1 MKQTMKRITAVLVA
15 VCLCMLSV
23 VSVFAQQDGPDVK
36 AEAYCVI
43 NRKDGSIVYS
53 KNMDDRYYPASITK
67 IMTAL
72 VTLEHCTDLD
82 DTVVFNSEVMDS
94 ISSNSSTL
102 NPVAILD
109 EEMTVRDALFGL
121 MLNSANECA
130 SALAVYTAG
139 SIDAFVEMMNEKAQ
153 ELGAVNT
160 HYMNAHG
167 LDDDDH
173 YTTAH
178 DMAIIFDAALKNDVF
193 RYVDST
199 AAYTIPAT
207 NKYGERNC
215 TSTNQ
220 LINGARPYEGVYAG
234 KTGHTANAG
243 RTLVTAAYRDGMDLI
258 CVIMKSDNDNF
269 YSDTETLL
277 DHAFLK
283 VQGNEQEVY
292 AAADDSVMAQ
302 NDLASGLNVR
312 QYPSTSAPRIASL
325 MPGDAVHRIGTFG
338 NWSQVETPNGVGYVS
353 SQYLI
358 FQDGTPVGTYEVV
371 NTLTDDQKSAAPVLT
386 SQESDEAEVTSS
398 EEAVEATQPES
409 QAQENESN
417 EAETNAQNQ
426 QVTTVAAGPTIP
438 QQTYRYQL
446 TINNLTMVI
455 IGVIFAIAI
464 VVAILAVTLIRRRN
478 KDDDDDVYEQEA
490 GNDEEKAIVP
500 ELLKLV
506 EASSNEAI
514 KEVLDN
520 KGNLVSKSQWI
531 VGGDGWAYDIGY
543 GGLDHVIANNENVNI
558 LVLDTEV
565 YSNTGGQS
573 SKSSQ
578 AGSIAKFTA
587 GGKTGAKKD
596 LAQIAMAYGHVYVA
610 QVAMGANPAQTIK
623 ALKEAESYDGPSLI
637 IAYAP
642 CQAHGIKGGLA
653 NHQAEQKRAIDCGY
667 FNLLR
672 YDPRLEEEGKNP
684 LQLDSKTPNFEGF
697 KDYLLGENRFS
708 QLLKVNPEHAEQ
720 LMAKCQADAQ
730 KRRARLEK
738 MAQ

>member
-1 MKQTMKRITAVLVA
+1 
-15 VCLCMLSV
+15 MLSV

-167 LDDDDH
+167 LDDDNH

-199 AAYTIPAT
+199 AIYTIPAT

-234 KTGHTANAG
+234 KTGHTAKAG

-269 YSDTETLL
+269 YSDTETLF

-398 EEAVEATQPES
+398 EETVEATQPES
-409 QAQENESN
+409 QAQENESD
-417 EAETNAQNQ
+417 EAETNVQNQ
-426 QVTTVAAGPTIP
+426 QVTTAAAGPTIP

-478 KDDDDDVYEQEA
+478 KDDDDDMYEQEA
-490 GNDEEKAIVP
+490 GNNKEDQVVP
-500 ELLKLV
+500 
-506 EASSNEAI
+506 I
-514 KEVLDN
+514 P
-520 KGNLVSKSQWI
+520 VS
-531 VGGDGWAYDIGY
+531 
-543 GGLDHVIANNENVNI
+543 
-558 LVLDTEV
+558 
-565 YSNTGGQS
+565 
-573 SKSSQ
+573 
-578 AGSIAKFTA
+578 
-587 GGKTGAKKD
+587 
-596 LAQIAMAYGHVYVA
+596 
-610 QVAMGANPAQTIK
+610 
-623 ALKEAESYDGPSLI
+623 
-637 IAYAP
+637 
-642 CQAHGIKGGLA
+642 
-653 NHQAEQKRAIDCGY
+653 
-667 FNLLR
+667 
-672 YDPRLEEEGKNP
+672 
-684 LQLDSKTPNFEGF
+684 
-697 KDYLLGENRFS
+697 
-708 QLLKVNPEHAEQ
+708 
-720 LMAKCQADAQ
+720 AQ
-730 KRRARLEK
+730 KRVQRVQQAAKAHVKQSEKEQAARKKTAKNSRPVKEAKEESKEDAVPVQDAHTAWEPQEIEEADWNDDPEQENAYDEDFFEEDYEEAADDFEENCEEAADEYEDEYQDEAYDDYDEYEEYSDEDDWGDEILEDDWDEE
-738 MAQ
+738 

>member
-269 YSDTETLL
+269 YSDTETLF

-325 MPGDAVHRIGTFG
+325 MPGAAVHRIGTFG

-371 NTLTDDQKSAAPVLT
+371 NTLTDDQKSAAPVLA

-398 EEAVEATQPES
+398 EESVEATQPES

-426 QVTTVAAGPTIP
+426 QVTTAAAGPTIP

-478 KDDDDDVYEQEA
+478 KDDDDVYEQEA
-490 GNDEEKAIVP
+490 RNDEEKEIVP
-500 ELLKLV
+500 TPISAQEKV
-506 EASSNEAI
+506 QRAQKTAKAHVKQSAKEQEARKKAAKNKRPIEEA
-514 KEVLDN
+514 KEE
-520 KGNLVSKSQWI
+520 SKEEAVPVQ
-531 VGGDGWAYDIGY
+531 
-543 GGLDHVIANNENVNI
+543 
-558 LVLDTEV
+558 DTHTVWEP
-565 YSNTGGQS
+565 QE
-573 SKSSQ
+573 
-578 AGSIAKFTA
+578 IE
-587 GGKTGAKKD
+587 
-596 LAQIAMAYGHVYVA
+596 
-610 QVAMGANPAQTIK
+610 
-623 ALKEAESYDGPSLI
+623 EAEWDNDLEQENAEDEGIVDESGEETLQEYEDEHQEE
-637 IAYAP
+637 AYSDEDDW
-642 CQAHGIKGGLA
+642 GDEI
-653 NHQAEQKRAIDCGY
+653 
-667 FNLLR
+667 
-672 YDPRLEEEGKNP
+672 LEDDWDEE
-684 LQLDSKTPNFEGF
+684 
-697 KDYLLGENRFS
+697 
-708 QLLKVNPEHAEQ
+708 
-720 LMAKCQADAQ
+720 
-730 KRRARLEK
+730 
-738 MAQ
+738 

>member
-1 MKQTMKRITAVLVA
+1 
-15 VCLCMLSV
+15 MLSV

-153 ELGAVNT
+153 EFGAVNT

-325 MPGDAVHRIGTFG
+325 MPGAAVHRIGTFG

-371 NTLTDDQKSAAPVLT
+371 NTLTDDQKSAAPVLA

-398 EEAVEATQPES
+398 EESVEATQPES

-426 QVTTVAAGPTIP
+426 QVTTAAAGPTIP

-464 VVAILAVTLIRRRN
+464 LAVTLIRRRN
-478 KDDDDDVYEQEA
+478 KDDDDVYEQEA
-490 GNDEEKAIVP
+490 GNDEEKEIVP
-500 ELLKLV
+500 TPISAQEKV
-506 EASSNEAI
+506 QRAQKTAKEHVKQSAKEQEARKKAAKNKRPIEEA
-514 KEVLDN
+514 KEESKEEAVPVQDTHTVWEPQEIEEAEWDN
-520 KGNLVSKSQWI
+520 DLEQENAEDEGI
-531 VGGDGWAYDIGY
+531 VDESGEETLQEYEDEHQEEAYDDYDEYEEYSDEDDWG
-543 GGLDHVIANNENVNI
+543 DEI
-558 LVLDTEV
+558 LED
-565 YSNTGGQS
+565 
-573 SKSSQ
+573 
-578 AGSIAKFTA
+578 
-587 GGKTGAKKD
+587 D
-596 LAQIAMAYGHVYVA
+596 W
-610 QVAMGANPAQTIK
+610 
-623 ALKEAESYDGPSLI
+623 D
-637 IAYAP
+637 
-642 CQAHGIKGGLA
+642 
-653 NHQAEQKRAIDCGY
+653 
-667 FNLLR
+667 
-672 YDPRLEEEGKNP
+672 EE
-684 LQLDSKTPNFEGF
+684 
-697 KDYLLGENRFS
+697 
-708 QLLKVNPEHAEQ
+708 
-720 LMAKCQADAQ
+720 
-730 KRRARLEK
+730 
-738 MAQ
+738 

>member
-1 MKQTMKRITAVLVA
+1 
-15 VCLCMLSV
+15 MLSV

-167 LDDDDH
+167 LDDDNH

-199 AAYTIPAT
+199 AIYTIPAT

-234 KTGHTANAG
+234 KTGHTAKAG

-269 YSDTETLL
+269 YSDTETLF

-386 SQESDEAEVTSS
+386 SQESNETEVTSS
-398 EEAVEATQPES
+398 EGSVEATQPES
-409 QAQENESN
+409 QAQENESD
-417 EAETNAQNQ
+417 EAETNVQNQ
-426 QVTTVAAGPTIP
+426 QVTTAAAGPTIP

-478 KDDDDDVYEQEA
+478 KDDDDDMYEQEA
-490 GNDEEKAIVP
+490 GNNEEDQVVP
-500 ELLKLV
+500 
-506 EASSNEAI
+506 I
-514 KEVLDN
+514 P
-520 KGNLVSKSQWI
+520 VS
-531 VGGDGWAYDIGY
+531 
-543 GGLDHVIANNENVNI
+543 
-558 LVLDTEV
+558 
-565 YSNTGGQS
+565 
-573 SKSSQ
+573 
-578 AGSIAKFTA
+578 
-587 GGKTGAKKD
+587 
-596 LAQIAMAYGHVYVA
+596 
-610 QVAMGANPAQTIK
+610 
-623 ALKEAESYDGPSLI
+623 
-637 IAYAP
+637 
-642 CQAHGIKGGLA
+642 
-653 NHQAEQKRAIDCGY
+653 
-667 FNLLR
+667 
-672 YDPRLEEEGKNP
+672 
-684 LQLDSKTPNFEGF
+684 
-697 KDYLLGENRFS
+697 
-708 QLLKVNPEHAEQ
+708 
-720 LMAKCQADAQ
+720 AQ
-730 KRRARLEK
+730 KRVQRAQQAAKAHVKQSEKEQAARKKTAKNSRPVKEAKEESKEDAVPVQDAHTAWEPQEIEEADWNDDPEQENAYDEDFFEEDYEEAADDFEENCEEAADEYEDEYQNEAYDDYDEYEEYSDEDDWGDEILEDDWDEE
-738 MAQ
+738 

>member
-1 MKQTMKRITAVLVA
+1 MKRILTFILTLTLALSFCVNSFAAATTATASETQTGTSEAQTDTSKTQADTSEAQTDTSKVQAGASYGISNLSGAPDIVA
-15 VCLCMLSV
+15 ESAV
-23 VSVFAQQDGPDVK
+23 VMDANTGTILYGK
-36 AEAYCVI
+36 EADTK
-43 NRKDGSIVYS
+43 R
-53 KNMDDRYYPASITK
+53 YPASITK
-67 IMTAL
+67 VMTAL
-72 VTLEHCTDLD
+72 LAVENCKMSDVITY
-82 DTVVFNSEVMDS
+82 
-94 ISSNSSTL
+94 SNAAVNGIEAGSSTAGINVGAKL
-102 NPVAILD
+102 
-109 EEMTVRDALFGL
+109 TVEDSLYAL
-121 MLNSANECA
+121 MLVSANEA
-130 SALAVYTAG
+130 AAAIAEHISG
-139 SIDAFVEMMNEKAQ
+139 STTEFAKLMTKRAK
-153 ELGAVNT
+153 ELGCTNT
-160 HYMNAHG
+160 QFKNPHG
-167 LDDDDH
+167 LPNEEH

-325 MPGDAVHRIGTFG
+325 MPGAAVHRIGTFG

-371 NTLTDDQKSAAPVLT
+371 NTLTDDQKSAAPVLA

-398 EEAVEATQPES
+398 EESVEATQPES

-426 QVTTVAAGPTIP
+426 QVTTAAAGPTIP
-438 QQTYRYQL
+438 HQTYRYQL
-446 TINNLTMVI
+446 TINNLTIVI

-490 GNDEEKAIVP
+490 GNDEEKEIVP
-500 ELLKLV
+500 TPISAQEKV
-506 EASSNEAI
+506 QRAQKTAKEHVKQSAKEQEARKKAAKNKRPIEEA
-514 KEVLDN
+514 KEEAVPVQDTHTVWEPQEIEEAEWDN
-520 KGNLVSKSQWI
+520 DPEQENAEDEGFVDESGEETLQEYE
-531 VGGDGWAYDIGY
+531 DEYQEEAYDDYDKYEEYSDEDDWG
-543 GGLDHVIANNENVNI
+543 DEI
-558 LVLDTEV
+558 LED
-565 YSNTGGQS
+565 
-573 SKSSQ
+573 
-578 AGSIAKFTA
+578 
-587 GGKTGAKKD
+587 D
-596 LAQIAMAYGHVYVA
+596 W
-610 QVAMGANPAQTIK
+610 
-623 ALKEAESYDGPSLI
+623 D
-637 IAYAP
+637 
-642 CQAHGIKGGLA
+642 
-653 NHQAEQKRAIDCGY
+653 
-667 FNLLR
+667 
-672 YDPRLEEEGKNP
+672 EE
-684 LQLDSKTPNFEGF
+684 
-697 KDYLLGENRFS
+697 
-708 QLLKVNPEHAEQ
+708 
-720 LMAKCQADAQ
+720 
-730 KRRARLEK
+730 
-738 MAQ
+738 

>member
-220 LINGARPYEGVYAG
+220 LINGERPYEGVYAG

-325 MPGDAVHRIGTFG
+325 MPGAAVHRIGTFG

-371 NTLTDDQKSAAPVLT
+371 NTLTDDQKSAAPVLA
-386 SQESDEAEVTSS
+386 SQEADEAEVTSS
-398 EEAVEATQPES
+398 EESVEATQPES

-426 QVTTVAAGPTIP
+426 QVTTAAAGPTIP
-438 QQTYRYQL
+438 HQTYRYQL
-446 TINNLTMVI
+446 TINNLTIVI

-490 GNDEEKAIVP
+490 GNDEE
-500 ELLKLV
+500 
-506 EASSNEAI
+506 
-514 KEVLDN
+514 
-520 KGNLVSKSQWI
+520 
-531 VGGDGWAYDIGY
+531 
-543 GGLDHVIANNENVNI
+543 
-558 LVLDTEV
+558 
-565 YSNTGGQS
+565 
-573 SKSSQ
+573 
-578 AGSIAKFTA
+578 
-587 GGKTGAKKD
+587 
-596 LAQIAMAYGHVYVA
+596 
-610 QVAMGANPAQTIK
+610 
-623 ALKEAESYDGPSLI
+623 
-637 IAYAP
+637 
-642 CQAHGIKGGLA
+642 
-653 NHQAEQKRAIDCGY
+653 
-667 FNLLR
+667 
-672 YDPRLEEEGKNP
+672 
-684 LQLDSKTPNFEGF
+684 
-697 KDYLLGENRFS
+697 
-708 QLLKVNPEHAEQ
+708 
-720 LMAKCQADAQ
+720 
-730 KRRARLEK
+730 
-738 MAQ
+738 

>member
-193 RYVDST
+193 RYVDSRAT
-199 AAYTIPAT
+199 YTIPAT

-234 KTGHTANAG
+234 KTG

-269 YSDTETLL
+269 YSDTETLF

-506 EASSNEAI
+506 EASSNDAI

-610 QVAMGANPAQTIK
+610 QIAMGANPAQTIK
-623 ALKEAESYDGPSLI
+623 AMKEAESYDGPSLI

-672 YDPRLEEEGKNP
+672 YDPRLEEQGKNP
-684 LQLDSKTPNFEGF
+684 LQLDSKTPNFDGF

>member
-1 MKQTMKRITAVLVA
+1 
-15 VCLCMLSV
+15 MLSV

-325 MPGDAVHRIGTFG
+325 MPGAAVHRIGTFG

-371 NTLTDDQKSAAPVLT
+371 NTLTDDQKSAAPVLA

-398 EEAVEATQPES
+398 EESVEATQPE

-426 QVTTVAAGPTIP
+426 QVTTAAAGPTIP
-438 QQTYRYQL
+438 HQTYRYQL
-446 TINNLTMVI
+446 TINNLTIVI

-490 GNDEEKAIVP
+490 GNDEEKEIVP
-500 ELLKLV
+500 TPISAQEKV
-506 EASSNEAI
+506 QRAQKTAKEHVKQSAKEQEARKKAAKNKRPIEEA
-514 KEVLDN
+514 KEEAVPVQDTHTVWEPQEIEEAEWDN
-520 KGNLVSKSQWI
+520 DPEQENAEDEGFVDESGEETLQEYE
-531 VGGDGWAYDIGY
+531 DEYQEEAYDDYDKYEEYSDEDDWG
-543 GGLDHVIANNENVNI
+543 DEI
-558 LVLDTEV
+558 LED
-565 YSNTGGQS
+565 
-573 SKSSQ
+573 
-578 AGSIAKFTA
+578 
-587 GGKTGAKKD
+587 D
-596 LAQIAMAYGHVYVA
+596 W
-610 QVAMGANPAQTIK
+610 
-623 ALKEAESYDGPSLI
+623 D
-637 IAYAP
+637 
-642 CQAHGIKGGLA
+642 
-653 NHQAEQKRAIDCGY
+653 
-667 FNLLR
+667 
-672 YDPRLEEEGKNP
+672 EE
-684 LQLDSKTPNFEGF
+684 
-697 KDYLLGENRFS
+697 
-708 QLLKVNPEHAEQ
+708 
-720 LMAKCQADAQ
+720 
-730 KRRARLEK
+730 
-738 MAQ
+738 

>member
-139 SIDAFVEMMNEKAQ
+139 SIDAFVEMMNDKAQ

-199 AAYTIPAT
+199 ATYTIPAT

-234 KTGHTANAG
+234 KTGHTAKAG

-269 YSDTETLL
+269 YSDT
-277 DHAFLK
+277 DII
-283 VQGNEQEVY
+283 
-292 AAADDSVMAQ
+292 
-302 NDLASGLNVR
+302 R
-312 QYPSTSAPRIASL
+312 PC
-325 MPGDAVHRIGTFG
+325 
-338 NWSQVETPNGVGYVS
+338 
-353 SQYLI
+353 I
-358 FQDGTPVGTYEVV
+358 FKG
-371 NTLTDDQKSAAPVLT
+371 
-386 SQESDEAEVTSS
+386 
-398 EEAVEATQPES
+398 
-409 QAQENESN
+409 
-417 EAETNAQNQ
+417 
-426 QVTTVAAGPTIP
+426 AGK
-438 QQTYRYQL
+438 R
-446 TINNLTMVI
+446 
-455 IGVIFAIAI
+455 
-464 VVAILAVTLIRRRN
+464 
-478 KDDDDDVYEQEA
+478 
-490 GNDEEKAIVP
+490 
-500 ELLKLV
+500 
-506 EASSNEAI
+506 
-514 KEVLDN
+514 
-520 KGNLVSKSQWI
+520 
-531 VGGDGWAYDIGY
+531 
-543 GGLDHVIANNENVNI
+543 
-558 LVLDTEV
+558 
-565 YSNTGGQS
+565 
-573 SKSSQ
+573 
-578 AGSIAKFTA
+578 AGSICS
-587 GGKTGAKKD
+587 G
-596 LAQIAMAYGHVYVA
+596 
-610 QVAMGANPAQTIK
+610 
-623 ALKEAESYDGPSLI
+623 
-637 IAYAP
+637 
-642 CQAHGIKGGLA
+642 
-653 NHQAEQKRAIDCGY
+653 R
-667 FNLLR
+667 
-672 YDPRLEEEGKNP
+672 
-684 LQLDSKTPNFEGF
+684 
-697 KDYLLGENRFS
+697 
-708 QLLKVNPEHAEQ
+708 
-720 LMAKCQADAQ
+720 
-730 KRRARLEK
+730 
-738 MAQ
+738 

>member
-1 MKQTMKRITAVLVA
+1 
-15 VCLCMLSV
+15 MLSV

-167 LDDDDH
+167 LDDDNH

-199 AAYTIPAT
+199 AIYTIPAT

-234 KTGHTANAG
+234 KTGHTAKAG

-269 YSDTETLL
+269 YSDTETLF

-386 SQESDEAEVTSS
+386 SQESNETEVTSS
-398 EEAVEATQPES
+398 EGSVEATQPES
-409 QAQENESN
+409 QAQENESD
-417 EAETNAQNQ
+417 EAETNVQNQ
-426 QVTTVAAGPTIP
+426 QVTTAAAGPTIP

-478 KDDDDDVYEQEA
+478 KDDDDDMYEQEA
-490 GNDEEKAIVP
+490 GNNKEDQVVP
-500 ELLKLV
+500 
-506 EASSNEAI
+506 I
-514 KEVLDN
+514 P
-520 KGNLVSKSQWI
+520 VS
-531 VGGDGWAYDIGY
+531 
-543 GGLDHVIANNENVNI
+543 
-558 LVLDTEV
+558 
-565 YSNTGGQS
+565 
-573 SKSSQ
+573 
-578 AGSIAKFTA
+578 
-587 GGKTGAKKD
+587 
-596 LAQIAMAYGHVYVA
+596 
-610 QVAMGANPAQTIK
+610 
-623 ALKEAESYDGPSLI
+623 
-637 IAYAP
+637 
-642 CQAHGIKGGLA
+642 
-653 NHQAEQKRAIDCGY
+653 
-667 FNLLR
+667 
-672 YDPRLEEEGKNP
+672 
-684 LQLDSKTPNFEGF
+684 
-697 KDYLLGENRFS
+697 
-708 QLLKVNPEHAEQ
+708 
-720 LMAKCQADAQ
+720 AQ
-730 KRRARLEK
+730 KRVQRVQQAAKAHVKQSEKEQAARKKTAKNSRPVKEAKEESKEDAVPVQDAHTAWEPQEIEEADWNDDPEQENAYDEDFFEEDYEEAADDFEENCEEAADEYEDEYQDEAYDDYDEYEEYSDEDDWGDEILEDDWDEE
-738 MAQ
+738 

>member
-1 MKQTMKRITAVLVA
+1 
-15 VCLCMLSV
+15 MLSV

-269 YSDTETLL
+269 YSDTETLF

-325 MPGDAVHRIGTFG
+325 MPGAAVHRIGTFG

-371 NTLTDDQKSAAPVLT
+371 NTLTDDQKSAAPVLA

-398 EEAVEATQPES
+398 EESVEATQPES

-490 GNDEEKAIVP
+490 GNDEEKAMFQR
-500 ELLKLV
+500 LYL
-506 EASSNEAI
+506 
-514 KEVLDN
+514 
-520 KGNLVSKSQWI
+520 
-531 VGGDGWAYDIGY
+531 
-543 GGLDHVIANNENVNI
+543 HR
-558 LVLDTEV
+558 
-565 YSNTGGQS
+565 
-573 SKSSQ
+573 
-578 AGSIAKFTA
+578 
-587 GGKTGAKKD
+587 KKCSV
-596 LAQIAMAYGHVYVA
+596 H
-610 QVAMGANPAQTIK
+610 
-623 ALKEAESYDGPSLI
+623 
-637 IAYAP
+637 
-642 CQAHGIKGGLA
+642 
-653 NHQAEQKRAIDCGY
+653 KR
-667 FNLLR
+667 
-672 YDPRLEEEGKNP
+672 
-684 LQLDSKTPNFEGF
+684 Q
-697 KDYLLGENRFS
+697 
-708 QLLKVNPEHAEQ
+708 
-720 LMAKCQADAQ
+720 
-730 KRRARLEK
+730 RRHT
-738 MAQ
+738 

>member
-1 MKQTMKRITAVLVA
+1 
-15 VCLCMLSV
+15 MLSV

-167 LDDDDH
+167 LDDDNH

-199 AAYTIPAT
+199 AIYTIPAT

-234 KTGHTANAG
+234 KTGHTAKAG

-269 YSDTETLL
+269 YSDTETLF

-386 SQESDEAEVTSS
+386 SQESNETEVTSS
-398 EEAVEATQPES
+398 EGSVEATQPES
-409 QAQENESN
+409 QAQENESD
-417 EAETNAQNQ
+417 EAETNVQNQ
-426 QVTTVAAGPTIP
+426 QVTTAAAGPTIP

-478 KDDDDDVYEQEA
+478 KDDDDDMYEQEA
-490 GNDEEKAIVP
+490 GNNEEDQVVP
-500 ELLKLV
+500 
-506 EASSNEAI
+506 I
-514 KEVLDN
+514 P
-520 KGNLVSKSQWI
+520 VS
-531 VGGDGWAYDIGY
+531 
-543 GGLDHVIANNENVNI
+543 
-558 LVLDTEV
+558 
-565 YSNTGGQS
+565 
-573 SKSSQ
+573 
-578 AGSIAKFTA
+578 
-587 GGKTGAKKD
+587 
-596 LAQIAMAYGHVYVA
+596 
-610 QVAMGANPAQTIK
+610 
-623 ALKEAESYDGPSLI
+623 
-637 IAYAP
+637 
-642 CQAHGIKGGLA
+642 
-653 NHQAEQKRAIDCGY
+653 
-667 FNLLR
+667 
-672 YDPRLEEEGKNP
+672 
-684 LQLDSKTPNFEGF
+684 
-697 KDYLLGENRFS
+697 
-708 QLLKVNPEHAEQ
+708 
-720 LMAKCQADAQ
+720 AQ
-730 KRRARLEK
+730 KRVQRAQQAAKAHVKQSEKEQAARKKTAKNSRPVKEAKEESKEDAIPVQDAHTAWEPQEIEEADWNDDPEQENAYDEDFFEEDYEEAADDFEENCEEAAGEYEDEYQDEAYDDYDEYEEYSDEDDWGDEILEDDWDEE
-738 MAQ
+738 

>member
-1 MKQTMKRITAVLVA
+1 
-15 VCLCMLSV
+15 MLSV

-234 KTGHTANAG
+234 KTGHTAKAG

-269 YSDTETLL
+269 YSDTETLF

-325 MPGDAVHRIGTFG
+325 MPGAAVHRIGTFG

-371 NTLTDDQKSAAPVLT
+371 NTLTDDQKSAAPVLA

-398 EEAVEATQPES
+398 EESVEATQPES

-426 QVTTVAAGPTIP
+426 QVTTAAAGPTIP

-455 IGVIFAIAI
+455 IGVICAIAI

-478 KDDDDDVYEQEA
+478 KDDDDVYEQEA
-490 GNDEEKAIVP
+490 GNDEEKEIVP
-500 ELLKLV
+500 TPISAQEKV
-506 EASSNEAI
+506 QRAQKTAKAHVKQSAKEQEARKKAAKNKRPIEEA
-514 KEVLDN
+514 KEESKEEAVPVQDTHTVWEPQEIEEAEWDN
-520 KGNLVSKSQWI
+520 DLEQENAEDEGI
-531 VGGDGWAYDIGY
+531 VDESGEETLQEYEDEHQEEAYDDYDEYDWGDEILEDD
-543 GGLDHVIANNENVNI
+543 LD
-558 LVLDTEV
+558 
-565 YSNTGGQS
+565 
-573 SKSSQ
+573 
-578 AGSIAKFTA
+578 
-587 GGKTGAKKD
+587 
-596 LAQIAMAYGHVYVA
+596 
-610 QVAMGANPAQTIK
+610 
-623 ALKEAESYDGPSLI
+623 
-637 IAYAP
+637 
-642 CQAHGIKGGLA
+642 
-653 NHQAEQKRAIDCGY
+653 
-667 FNLLR
+667 
-672 YDPRLEEEGKNP
+672 EE
-684 LQLDSKTPNFEGF
+684 
-697 KDYLLGENRFS
+697 
-708 QLLKVNPEHAEQ
+708 
-720 LMAKCQADAQ
+720 
-730 KRRARLEK
+730 
-738 MAQ
+738 

>member
-193 RYVDST
+193 RYVDSRAT
-199 AAYTIPAT
+199 YTIPAT

-234 KTGHTANAG
+234 KTGHTAKAG

-269 YSDTETLL
+269 YSDTETLF

-386 SQESDEAEVTSS
+386 SQESNETEVTSS
-398 EEAVEATQPES
+398 EGSVEATQPES
-409 QAQENESN
+409 QAQENESD
-417 EAETNAQNQ
+417 EAETNVQNQ
-426 QVTTVAAGPTIP
+426 QVTTAAAGPTIP

-478 KDDDDDVYEQEA
+478 KDDDDDMYEQEA
-490 GNDEEKAIVP
+490 GNNEEDQVVP
-500 ELLKLV
+500 
-506 EASSNEAI
+506 I
-514 KEVLDN
+514 P
-520 KGNLVSKSQWI
+520 VS
-531 VGGDGWAYDIGY
+531 
-543 GGLDHVIANNENVNI
+543 
-558 LVLDTEV
+558 
-565 YSNTGGQS
+565 
-573 SKSSQ
+573 
-578 AGSIAKFTA
+578 
-587 GGKTGAKKD
+587 
-596 LAQIAMAYGHVYVA
+596 
-610 QVAMGANPAQTIK
+610 
-623 ALKEAESYDGPSLI
+623 
-637 IAYAP
+637 
-642 CQAHGIKGGLA
+642 
-653 NHQAEQKRAIDCGY
+653 
-667 FNLLR
+667 
-672 YDPRLEEEGKNP
+672 
-684 LQLDSKTPNFEGF
+684 
-697 KDYLLGENRFS
+697 
-708 QLLKVNPEHAEQ
+708 
-720 LMAKCQADAQ
+720 AQ
-730 KRRARLEK
+730 KRVQRAQQAAKAHVKQSEKEQAARKKTAKNSRPVKEAKEESKEDAVPVQDAHTAWEPQEIEEADWNDDPEQENAYDEDFFEEDYEEAADDFEENCEEAADEYEDEYQNEAYDDYDEYEEYSDEDDWGDEILEDDWDEE
-738 MAQ
+738 

>member
-1 MKQTMKRITAVLVA
+1 
-15 VCLCMLSV
+15 MLSV

-167 LDDDDH
+167 LDDDNH

-199 AAYTIPAT
+199 AIYTIPAT
-207 NKYGERNC
+207 NKYGDRNC

-234 KTGHTANAG
+234 KTGHTAKAG

-269 YSDTETLL
+269 YSDTETLF

-386 SQESDEAEVTSS
+386 SQESNETEMTSS
-398 EEAVEATQPES
+398 EWSVEATQPES
-409 QAQENESN
+409 QAQENESD
-417 EAETNAQNQ
+417 EAETNVQNQ
-426 QVTTVAAGPTIP
+426 QVTTAAAGPTIP

-478 KDDDDDVYEQEA
+478 KDDDDDMYEQEA
-490 GNDEEKAIVP
+490 GNNEEDQVVP
-500 ELLKLV
+500 
-506 EASSNEAI
+506 I
-514 KEVLDN
+514 P
-520 KGNLVSKSQWI
+520 VS
-531 VGGDGWAYDIGY
+531 
-543 GGLDHVIANNENVNI
+543 
-558 LVLDTEV
+558 
-565 YSNTGGQS
+565 
-573 SKSSQ
+573 
-578 AGSIAKFTA
+578 
-587 GGKTGAKKD
+587 
-596 LAQIAMAYGHVYVA
+596 
-610 QVAMGANPAQTIK
+610 
-623 ALKEAESYDGPSLI
+623 
-637 IAYAP
+637 
-642 CQAHGIKGGLA
+642 
-653 NHQAEQKRAIDCGY
+653 
-667 FNLLR
+667 
-672 YDPRLEEEGKNP
+672 
-684 LQLDSKTPNFEGF
+684 
-697 KDYLLGENRFS
+697 
-708 QLLKVNPEHAEQ
+708 
-720 LMAKCQADAQ
+720 AQ
-730 KRRARLEK
+730 KRVQRAQQAAKAHVKQSEKEQAARKKTAKNSRPVKEAKEESKEDAIPVQDAHTAWEPQEIEEADWNDDPEQENAYDEDFFEEDYEEAADDFEENCEEAAGEYEDEYQDEAYDDYDEYEEYSDEDDWGDEILEDDWDEE
-738 MAQ
+738 